1 MLSVT
6 GKRGNRCVDLH
17 IEVGDDDLA
26 EDGEQQPAVKAII
39 LVHLVSVQSTEA
51 IAESK
56 QAEQEVQPVSD
67 KECLLDSA
75 H

>member
-1 MLSVT
+1 MT
-6 GKRGNRCVDLH
+6 DKRGNRYDDLH

-26 EDGEQQPAVKAII
+26 EDGEQQPAIKAII
-39 LVHLVSVQSTEA
+39 LVHLVSAQSTEA

-56 QAEQEVQPVSD
+56 QAEQEVQAVSD
-67 KECLLDSA
+67 KECLLYSA